1 MSLERSLIFNW
12 ISLLDKWVD
21 PPHAYVT
28 SLIRGPPRPCK
39 LRPLGV
45 MSPRQQ

>member
-21 PPHAYVT
+21 PPHVT

-39 LRPLGV
+39 LRSLGV